1 MKNRLIVAGI
11 GIPALLAVIFFA
23 PLWGWAIVV
32 SVMAAFSAWELLHT
46 TMGSRFRKRFGI
58 YAGVAAVLIPM
69 GTVFGF
75 GDVALKLAAWLLL
88 VVMFGEMMR
97 TFRSENNRM
106 HFVEPAL
113 VFTAGLLIPYLLT
126 SLVRLGQHAPKAP
139 YILLT
144 FIIVWISDSGA
155 FFVGNAMGKRKLAPH
170 LSPNKSI
177 EGAVGGLL
185 AAIVGALL
193 YGLVLKLCGYYVNF
207 LGMMV
212 YGLLG
217 SLAGQMGDLAFSA
230 IKREYGVKDYSNL
243 LPGHGGMLDRF
254 DSTIFTA
261 PLLELLVILWPAI
274 GVMVS

>member
-1 MKNRLIVAGI
+1 MSGKRSCKCI
-11 GIPALLAVIFFA
+11 
-23 PLWGWAIVV
+23 
-32 SVMAAFSAWELLHT
+32 SK
-46 TMGSRFRKRFGI
+46 FRKRFGI

-144 FIIVWISDSGA
+144 FIVVWISDSGA
-155 FFVGNAMGKRKLAPH
+155 FFVGKKKKKKKLAPH
-170 LSPNKSI
+170 LSPNKSV

-230 IKREYGVKDYSNL
+230 IKREVGIKDFSRL
-243 LPGHGGMLDRF
+243 LGDHGGYLDRF
-254 DSTIFTA
+254 DSTIFSA
-261 PLLELLVILWPAI
+261 PVVWAMLWLLPVFT
-274 GVMVS
+274 

>member
-32 SVMAAFSAWELLHT
+32 AAMAAVAGWELLHT
-46 TMGSRFRKRFGI
+46 TQGIRFRTRFGV
-58 YAGVAAVLIPM
+58 YAAVCAAAIPL
-69 GTVFGF
+69 GTVFGAGEF
-75 GDVALKLAAWLLL
+75 VLKLAGWLLM
-88 VVMFGEMMR
+88 VVMFAEMML
-97 TFRSENNRM
+97 TFRQETGRM

-113 VFTAGLLIPYLLT
+113 AFMGGIVFPFMLTA
-126 SLVRLGQHAPKAP
+126 LVRLGQHAPKAP

-144 FIIVWISDSGA
+144 FVIVWISDSGA
-155 FFVGNAMGKRKLAPH
+155 FFVGNAMGKHKLAPH

-177 EGAVGGLL
+177 EGAVGGLA
-185 AAIVGALL
+185 AAILGALL
-193 YGLVLKLCGYYVNF
+193 YGLILKLCGYYVNF
-207 LGMMV
+207 LAMMV

-217 SLAGQMGDLAFSA
+217 SVAGQMGDLAFSA

-261 PLLELLVILWPAI
+261 PLIELLVILWPAI
-274 GVMVS
+274 SVIAQ

>member
-11 GIPALLAVIFFA
+11 GIPALLAVIFLA
-23 PLWGWAIVV
+23 PLWGWALVV
-32 SVMAAFSAWELLHT
+32 AVMASFSAWELLHT
-46 TMGSRFRKRFGI
+46 TLGTRFRTRFGI
-58 YAGVAAVLIPM
+58 YAGVTAAMIPL

-75 GDVALKLAAWLLL
+75 GDFTLKLAAWLLL

-97 TFRSENNRM
+97 TFRNETGRM
-106 HFVEPAL
+106 HFVQPAL
-113 VFTAGLLIPYLLT
+113 VFAAGLLIPYLLT
-126 SLVRLGQHAPKAP
+126 ALVRLGQHAPKAP

-144 FIIVWISDSGA
+144 FVIVWITDSGA

-193 YGLVLKLCGYYVNF
+193 YGLVLKLCGYSVNF

-274 GVMVS
+274 AVIAK

>member
-1 MKNRLIVAGI
+1 MKKLVSL
-11 GIPALLAVIFFA
+11 LLALCMLLACTAALAEAKSEYNVTVLVWKFDDTYGSSVRQGMLKWAETVGEELGVKINLDLQDAGDDMAKQVEQCDQAISKNPDFVI
-23 PLWGWAIVV
+23 IN
-32 SVMAAFSAWELLHT
+32 
-46 TMGSRFRKRFGI
+46 
-58 YAGVAAVLIPM
+58 
-69 GTVFGF
+69 
-75 GDVALKLAAWLLL
+75 LA
-88 VVMFGEMMR
+88 
-97 TFRSENNRM
+97 
-106 HFVEPAL
+106 EPAGGQVL
-113 VFTAGLLIPYLLT
+113 VDKLTAANIPFLYYNI
-126 SLVRLGQHAPKAP
+126 PP
-139 YILLT
+139 
-144 FIIVWISDSGA
+144 SDETYQSVVADAGA

-193 YGLVLKLCGYYVNF
+193 YGLVLKLCGYSVNF

-274 GVMVS
+274 SVIAK